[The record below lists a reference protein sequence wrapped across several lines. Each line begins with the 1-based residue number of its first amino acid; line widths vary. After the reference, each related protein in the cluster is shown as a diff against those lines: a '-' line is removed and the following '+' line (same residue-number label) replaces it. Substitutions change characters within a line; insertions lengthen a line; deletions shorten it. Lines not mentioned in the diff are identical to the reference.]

1 MVKSFG
7 NLLMSF
13 SSQLLHSS
21 IPPPNLLRLKMRV
34 HFGHI
39 IRKKQGKD
47 SITACMRSMKMKWKE
62 WYGSP
67 ESSIILP
74 LFC

>member
-1 MVKSFG
+1 MIFCVKTRV
-7 NLLMSF
+7 NLRLNAF
-13 SSQLLHSS
+13 RYLEETCYKA
-21 IPPPNLLRLKMRV
+21 RLKMRV

-47 SITACMRSMKMKWKE
+47 IVAACMRSMKMKWKE

-67 ESSIILP
+67 ESSIISP